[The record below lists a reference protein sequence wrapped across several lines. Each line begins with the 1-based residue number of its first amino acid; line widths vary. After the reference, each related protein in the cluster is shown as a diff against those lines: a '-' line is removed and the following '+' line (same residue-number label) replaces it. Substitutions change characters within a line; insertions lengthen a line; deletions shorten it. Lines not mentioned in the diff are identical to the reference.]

1 MTNLYEKYN
10 LTPIINACGKM
21 TKLSGAV
28 VLPVIADQVRESLDY
43 FFDLDELQ
51 AAAGK
56 LISEAT
62 GSESGCVT
70 ACTAAGITESIAA
83 CMTGTSLGNILQ
95 LPDSTGM
102 PNRVII
108 QKGHCVNYGAPIT
121 QNIRLAGAQ
130 PVEIGEVNRTLPEQL
145 YHAIDQGNISAILCV
160 ESHHAVHKGM
170 IPLEQM
176 VNIAH
181 EHNLPVILD
190 AAAQD
195 QRFSSL
201 IDMGCDLVITS
212 AHKYLC
218 STTGGIIAGKK
229 QLIDAVLLQN
239 RGIGRGMKA
248 GKEAIIGAMAALQ
261 FRMSEDLEAWTIE
274 QDRKA
279 GLVVSLFS
287 GIDGLELQIDPDPN
301 GCPFSRAR
309 LTLMPELCGVDVF
322 QLTEQMMNNT
332 PSIVLRAHHANEGYI
347 YIDAIEMS
355 DDQIALTCKRIRDIL
370 TSDQETA

>member
-43 FFDLDELQ
+43 FFDLNELQ

-279 GLVVSLFS
+279 GLVVSLLS

-322 QLTEQMMNNT
+322 QLTEQMLNNT